1 MKRNEQVV
9 GVEGAHTMV
18 LPDRDE
24 RIGLIAGNGRFPII
38 FADNVRRLGFTVS
51 AIAHVGE
58 TLPELASH
66 VDRIY
71 WLKVGQFSKALA
83 ALKADGIRQ
92 AVMLGGIHKTHVFTA
107 LRPDLRALAI
117 FSRLKHWKDDAIL
130 RAVAGE
136 LEREGI
142 QIRESTFGLE
152 GILAEEGNLTL
163 KQPTKK
169 EWEDIQLGWDTLKT
183 LGTLDIGQC
192 VVVKNQVIV
201 AVEAVEGTDET
212 IMRGG
217 TLGGKGVVV
226 VKRTKSHQDLRF
238 DLPAVG
244 PKTVQSMVTVN
255 ASVLAVE
262 AGRTVILDREEMLA
276 NAQSAGIAIVGM
288 ASTSSLNHTASSHAP
303 QI

>member
-1 MKRNEQVV
+1 MIL
-9 GVEGAHTMV
+9 H
-18 LPDRDE
+18 DRDE

-58 TLPELASH
+58 TLPELEAH
-66 VDRIY
+66 VDRIH
-71 WLKVGQFSKALA
+71 WLKVGQFSKALS

-92 AVMLGGIHKTHVFTA
+92 AVMLGGIDKSHVFTA

-152 GILAEEGNLTL
+152 GILAEEGNLTSR
-163 KQPTKK
+163 KPTKK
-169 EWEDIQLGWDTLKT
+169 EWEDIQFGWETLQT

-192 VVVKNQVIV
+192 VVVKNRVIV

-212 IMRGG
+212 ITRGG
-217 TLGGKGVVV
+217 TLGGKGAVV
-226 VKRTKSHQDLRF
+226 VKRPKPHQDLRF

-244 PKTVQSMVTVN
+244 PITIQSMVSIK
-255 ASVLAVE
+255 ASVLVVE
-262 AGRTVILDREEMLA
+262 AGRTVVLDREDMLA
-276 NAQSAGIAIVGM
+276 KAHAGGIAIVGL
-288 ASTSSLNHTASSHAP
+288 APTSSPNHADSAYGSK
-303 QI
+303 I

>member
-1 MKRNEQVV
+1 MIL
-9 GVEGAHTMV
+9 H
-18 LPDRDE
+18 DRDE

-58 TLPELASH
+58 TLPELEAH
-66 VDRIY
+66 VDRIH
-71 WLKVGQFSKALA
+71 WLKVGQFSKALS

-92 AVMLGGIHKTHVFTA
+92 AVMLGGIHKSHVFTA

-152 GILAEEGNLTL
+152 GILAEEGNLTSR
-163 KQPTKK
+163 KPTKK
-169 EWEDIQLGWDTLKT
+169 EWEDMQFGWETLQT

-192 VVVKNQVIV
+192 VVVKNRVIV

-212 IMRGG
+212 ITRGG
-217 TLGGKGVVV
+217 TLGGKGAVV
-226 VKRTKSHQDLRF
+226 VKRPKPHQDLRF

-244 PKTVQSMVTVN
+244 PITIQSMVSIK
-255 ASVLAVE
+255 ASVLVVE
-262 AGRTVILDREEMLA
+262 AGRTVVLDREDMLA
-276 NAQSAGIAIVGM
+276 KAHAGGIAIVGL
-288 ASTSSLNHTASSHAP
+288 APTSSPNHADSAYGSK
-303 QI
+303 I

>member
-1 MKRNEQVV
+1 
-9 GVEGAHTMV
+9 MV

-58 TLPELASH
+58 TLPELESH

-71 WLKVGQFSKALA
+71 WLKVGQFGKALA

-152 GILAEEGNLTL
+152 GMLAEEGNLTS
-163 KQPTKK
+163 KKPTKK
-169 EWEDIQLGWDTLKT
+169 EWEDIQFGWDTLNT

-192 VVVKNQVIV
+192 VVVKNKVIV
-201 AVEAVEGTDET
+201 AVEAVEGTDQT
-212 IMRGG
+212 ITRGG
-217 TLGGKGVVV
+217 TLGGKGAVV
-226 VKRTKSHQDLRF
+226 VKRTKPHQDLRF

-244 PKTVQSMVTVN
+244 PQTIQSMVSIN

-262 AGRTVILDREEMLA
+262 AGRTVVLDREEMFA

-288 ASTSSLNHTASSHAP
+288 ASTTSLNHAASSDIP